1 MYQLYLNY
9 IHTHTHIYIETTD
22 RKIIYMYNW
31 PTNPIYIQ
39 LDSVNVL
46 IILHTHS
53 RLHQAQRCLLG
64 HSAKGIKEKA

>member
-1 MYQLYLNY
+1 
-9 IHTHTHIYIETTD
+9 
-22 RKIIYMYNW
+22 MYNW

-53 RLHQAQRCLLG
+53 ILHQAQRCLLG